1 MCEIYAK
8 MFFDNFAVD
17 QKECLG
23 KIREIKSA
31 DADCE
36 KCAVRFLVVI
46 DIAYIAA
53 I

>member
-1 MCEIYAK
+1 MQRC
-8 MFFDNFAVD
+8 FSNNFAVD

-23 KIREIKSA
+23 KIRYSGSA